1 MYPTEAEDRAS
12 LRDRVYGDATAP
24 SEGRLSLVAS
34 LCAICLFL
42 LVVSLSVRQVTAPTH
57 ALPVLES
64 GIAVV
69 TDVNQLVADQA
80 PPAREQAQTSSDQF
94 FTLPGYPLDVAL
106 SRSELLG
113 LGDEQLA
120 ALLLQRSAALV
131 YAEGLG
137 AFDRT
142 GEQSFDR
149 FSSQGLV
156 ELAVGQ
162 VSRSTHGRATTA
174 AIFFLLATALFA
186 ILLVIIAA
194 GWTRLRGLGVAI
206 AVGAV
211 PGLLIFAGLSRL
223 VGNLGG
229 ADPFESDLREISSTV
244 LRVPVRNF
252 GIVVITGIMLVTA
265 SYVLPLIERRLPGAA
280 RDELPAE

>member
-252 GIVVITGIMLVTA
+252 GIVVITGLMLVTA

>member
-1 MYPTEAEDRAS
+1 VYPTEAEDRAS

-252 GIVVITGIMLVTA
+252 GIVVITGLMLVTA

>member
-1 MYPTEAEDRAS
+1 VYPTEAEDRAS